1 MPGTGNRNLLLP
13 FVVVEKTRHD
23 FGSND
28 QGMIK
33 QGMKTPLFLIKTV
46 WSGIQCPVQ
55 VAVEVWRVL
64 MLQASWRLS
73 HMHINCS
80 KPVWKYSRRPVEIV
94 ACAKII

>member
-46 WSGIQCPVQ
+46 HLGTQYPVQ
-55 VAVEVWRVL
+55 VAVEVWHVL

-73 HMHINCS
+73 RMHIKGS